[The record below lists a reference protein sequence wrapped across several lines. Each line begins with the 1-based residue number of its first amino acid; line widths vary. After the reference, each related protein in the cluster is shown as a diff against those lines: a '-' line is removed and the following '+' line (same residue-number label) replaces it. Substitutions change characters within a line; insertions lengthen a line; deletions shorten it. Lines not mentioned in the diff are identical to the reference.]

1 MNKNLKI
8 ALIIAGIIAIIYFW
22 NKKNTDE
29 SEKSEFLGGLF
40 SKKGSKRWADGL
52 AAKFCKLRD
61 ILKRLSIE
69 NSANVA
75 NGMATPMNSVAYYW
89 KVEAE
94 MQSIVNQ
101 LAVYGYGISI
111 SSCKAVP
118 NGSNKIYKPGDQ
130 LGKDCLCKDKTTW
143 APECCKAAK

>member
-8 ALIIAGIIAIIYFW
+8 ALIIAAIIAVIYFW
-22 NKKNTDE
+22 KKKSSDS
-29 SEKSEFLGGLF
+29 SEKSEFLGLF
-40 SKKGSKRWADGL
+40 AKKGSQTWADKL
-52 AAKFCKLRD
+52 AQQFCKRRD
-61 ILKRLSIE
+61 VLMRIKTENNWNLSNGLPIPLASVQYYMQVE
-69 NSANVA
+69 N
-75 NGMATPMNSVAYYW
+75 
-89 KVEAE
+89 E
-94 MQSIVNQ
+94 MQSIVDQ
-101 LAVYGYGISI
+101 LAVYGYGVSI